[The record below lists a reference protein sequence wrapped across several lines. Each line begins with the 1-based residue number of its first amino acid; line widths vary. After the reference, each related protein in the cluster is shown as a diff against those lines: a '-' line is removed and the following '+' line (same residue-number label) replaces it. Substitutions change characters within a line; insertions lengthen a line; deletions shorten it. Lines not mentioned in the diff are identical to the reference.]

1 MNEIS
6 NIWNNLDWSVLT
18 DLLLRVVP
26 ALLCVTLHEL
36 SHGFVAYRLGDTTAR
51 DAGRLTLNP
60 IAHIDPM
67 GLLMMLL
74 FRFGWAKPVPV
85 NMFRFKNPK
94 RGMAVTALAGP
105 ASNLMIC
112 VVFLFLYG
120 MLYMPL
126 RVKASLGTAGATI
139 LEMIYLT
146 ALISLGMGIFN
157 LLPIPPLDGSK
168 VLYSV
173 LSDRAYLQLMRY
185 ERFGVIALWLLVWS
199 GMLGSPLSSATGWV
213 FDKLFAVAELAFNLS
228 RKLF

>member
-36 SHGFVAYRLGDTTAR
+36 SHGFVAYRMGDTTAR

-120 MLYMPL
+120 LLYMPL

>member
-1 MNEIS
+1 
-6 NIWNNLDWSVLT
+6 
-18 DLLLRVVP
+18 
-26 ALLCVTLHEL
+26 
-36 SHGFVAYRLGDTTAR
+36 
-51 DAGRLTLNP
+51 
-60 IAHIDPM
+60 
-67 GLLMMLL
+67 
-74 FRFGWAKPVPV
+74 
-85 NMFRFKNPK
+85 MFRFKNPK

-120 MLYMPL
+120 LLYMPL

>member
-120 MLYMPL
+120 LLYMPL